1 MLTYQLRIL
10 SDPWEKNYVV
20 FVRNFPVNDIK
31 FESADKIK
39 IQGVCGSYQEV
50 AEIEE
55 ALEKSGMFETVTR
68 NQTGNAQDGK
78 TKFEISVVLKS
89 KA

>member
-1 MLTYQLRIL
+1 MKDISSSLPESLKLT
-10 SDPWEKNYVV
+10 
-20 FVRNFPVNDIK
+20 VNLIK
-31 FESADKIK
+31 FDTVNKIR
-39 IQGVCGSYQEV
+39 IEGICRSYQEV

-55 ALEKSGMFETVTR
+55 ALTKSGLFETVTR
-68 NQTGNAQDGK
+68 NQTGNAQGGK